1 MSQQVIVAFDS
12 LTIPMGQRAFA
23 LNQATGLI
31 RSGKL
36 TAVVSCCGNQGS
48 FYFLSALVGEIP
60 YEGTV
65 VANGTPVEAPKYRRA
80 AVLVDEDLTTQGELT
95 VRQNLLYSAEMRLAL
110 PHAQIENLV
119 ENVIQAMDLEAVA
132 KREVRACPPPVRRR
146 VSIAKELVLDPVVLC
161 VDGAIDGLATH
172 EAKTLLHILRAL
184 AVNQNK
190 IVVVSMVQPRWALL
204 GIADDVVL
212 IEQDKV
218 VFCGESS
225 ALLNS
230 TSSGSSE
237 TQLPESLI
245 NALYRTASSADSSL
259 TAFFDRTEHCE
270 AATKAQ
276 VSDFITR
283 CGQGEFSLAL
293 PPTATAPT
301 PWSLMKFFFLVKYA
315 MKQVNN
321 TVFTY
326 VVFTTCLLLVAIVLA
341 VIYTSMTGQSG
352 MQNRIGIIF
361 FLISSTFLHNILLV
375 DQRKKEYLSYQR
387 HSSHGYYGPIT
398 FLAYWVLTDA
408 FLRFFMCLVFAV
420 SVYSLANVESRW
432 DYSPLRDFVAIVTL
446 TSFSTS
452 LLVWLVCCFFNT
464 VRVAHFVLFAAYT
477 FNIIVAGIIL
487 NLNTLPNLIVTLSFF
502 SHVRLGYEAALL
514 TQFTGQSFGCEWKPG
529 QNVTATCY
537 TGNMYLDFLGFKDD
551 RKWKNVELMCIMS
564 AVTIVLCYLTMAFRK
579 SKSK

>member
-1 MSQQVIVAFDS
+1 MPA
-12 LTIPMGQRAFA
+12 
-23 LNQATGLI
+23 
-31 RSGKL
+31 
-36 TAVVSCCGNQGS
+36 
-48 FYFLSALVGEIP
+48 
-60 YEGTV
+60 
-65 VANGTPVEAPKYRRA
+65 
-80 AVLVDEDLTTQGELT
+80 
-95 VRQNLLYSAEMRLAL
+95 
-110 PHAQIENLV
+110 
-119 ENVIQAMDLEAVA
+119 
-132 KREVRACPPPVRRR
+132 PVRRR

-172 EAKTLLHILRAL
+172 EAKTLLHILQAL

-230 TSSGSSE
+230 LRGEPRALLNSTSSGSSE
-237 TQLPESLI
+237 TQLSDFSESLI

-259 TAFFDRTEHCE
+259 TAFFNRTEHCE

-321 TVFTY
+321 RALKVAFLTGGLFTVS
-326 VVFTTCLLLVAIVLA
+326 LA
-341 VIYTSMTGQSG
+341 FVSMYMVMRGQSG
-352 MQNRIGIIF
+352 MQNRNAITF
-361 FLISSTFLHNILLV
+361 LLISSTFLHNILLV

-408 FLRFFMCLVFAV
+408 FLRFFMWLVFVVAV
-420 SVYSLANVESRW
+420 DLDNRW
-432 DYSPLRDFVAIVTL
+432 DYSPLRGFVAIMAL

-537 TGNMYLDFLGFKDD
+537 TGNMYLDFLGFKED

-579 SKSK
+579 SKPKREGAMRKTLLLK